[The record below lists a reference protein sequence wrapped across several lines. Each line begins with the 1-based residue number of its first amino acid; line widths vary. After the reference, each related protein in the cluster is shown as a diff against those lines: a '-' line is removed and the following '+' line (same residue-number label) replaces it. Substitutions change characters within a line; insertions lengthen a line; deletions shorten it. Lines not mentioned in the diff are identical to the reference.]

1 LAAAGCLKTIT
12 RIIESPIPAE
22 TIPQLEGEI
31 IGIIEFIFGEEGAD
45 YIEDVL
51 VLLNAYLFKAQKM
64 SGNIWFF
71 YQVVVYNMVGIP
83 KEMWAS
89 LDKLPL
95 HEKQRAVLRTIRN
108 GDNFE
113 MMEQSMPVLR
123 NYIQKTSLMTN

>member
-1 LAAAGCLKTIT
+1 
-12 RIIESPIPAE
+12 
-22 TIPQLEGEI
+22 
-31 IGIIEFIFGEEGAD
+31 
-45 YIEDVL
+45 
-51 VLLNAYLFKAQKM
+51 M
-64 SGNIWFF
+64 SGPIWFY

-95 HEKQRAVLRTIRN
+95 QEKQRNVLRSIRT

-123 NYIQKTSLMTN
+123 NYIQKTSLMINEPNFEPLKNNLISLLFYLISELYKK

>member
-1 LAAAGCLKTIT
+1 
-12 RIIESPIPAE
+12 
-22 TIPQLEGEI
+22 
-31 IGIIEFIFGEEGAD
+31 
-45 YIEDVL
+45 
-51 VLLNAYLFKAQKM
+51 M
-64 SGNIWFF
+64 SGSIWFF

-95 HEKQRAVLRTIRN
+95 QEKQRNVLRSIRG